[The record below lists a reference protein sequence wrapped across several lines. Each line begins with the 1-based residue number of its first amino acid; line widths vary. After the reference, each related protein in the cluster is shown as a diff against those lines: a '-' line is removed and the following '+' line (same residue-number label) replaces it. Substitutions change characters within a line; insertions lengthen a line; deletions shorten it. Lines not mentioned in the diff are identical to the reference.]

1 MMSERHPQFEL
12 TQPQRVERLES
23 DIVTHVEQCTA
34 QARWFVGILITV
46 ILGLSV
52 FLYNVSSTLTEVKTT
67 VLDMSRAQSQDHEE
81 RMRYDQSQAAA
92 AGDQRRLIDG
102 LQQQLN
108 DVKVSIGPLLLQRDR
123 ELSGRR

>member
-1 MMSERHPQFEL
+1 MSERHPQFEL
-12 TQPQRVERLES
+12 TQPQRVERLEA
-23 DIVTHVEQCTA
+23 DVTTHLEQCAA
-34 QARWFVGILITV
+34 QFRWLVGTLIAV
-46 ILGLSV
+46 ILGSIV
-52 FLYNVSSTLTEVKTT
+52 FLYNVSSSLTEVKTT

-108 DVKVSIGPLLLQRDR
+108 DVKVSIGPLLMQRDR
-123 ELSGRR
+123 ELNGRR